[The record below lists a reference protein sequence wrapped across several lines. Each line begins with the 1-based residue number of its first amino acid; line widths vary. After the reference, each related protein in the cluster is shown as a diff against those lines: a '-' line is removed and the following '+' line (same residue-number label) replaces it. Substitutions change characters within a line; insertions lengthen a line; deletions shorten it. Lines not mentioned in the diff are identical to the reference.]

1 MSTFAVFGMT
11 LNVAIAEARNT
22 VQNTKPESVKSPG
35 GAWLPV
41 QMTLEEWSAAVN
53 VEAARIM
60 AGRKSKQLSTLF
72 DTPQYA
78 LQFLE
83 LTRKQCKSRDL
94 RIRAKCVI
102 TDAEGRPI
110 INKKTKAPK
119 VGWVDYTPDMNRQ
132 VA

>member
-1 MSTFAVFGMT
+1 
-11 LNVAIAEARNT
+11 
-22 VQNTKPESVKSPG
+22 
-35 GAWLPV
+35 
-41 QMTLEEWSAAVN
+41 MTLEEWNAAVDI
-53 VEAARIM
+53 EAARIM
-60 AGRKSKQLSTLF
+60 AGRKSKQLSSMF

-83 LTRKQCKSRDL
+83 LTRKQCKCRDL

-102 TDAEGRPI
+102 TDAKGDPI

-119 VGWVDYTPDMNRQ
+119 VGWVDYTSDMTKH